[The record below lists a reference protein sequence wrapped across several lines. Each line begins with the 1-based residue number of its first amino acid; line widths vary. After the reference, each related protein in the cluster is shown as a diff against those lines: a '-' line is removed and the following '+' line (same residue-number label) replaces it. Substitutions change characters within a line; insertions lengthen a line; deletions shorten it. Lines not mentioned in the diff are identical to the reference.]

1 MNELLGPKD
10 RVRISSGAIITLGAT
25 TLILHTAQEESD

>member
-10 RVRISSGAIITLGAT
+10 RVRIEDGAIFTLGAT
-25 TLILHTAQEESD
+25 TLILRAAEEK